1 MARPTD
7 LPASLRETCSRG
19 KLKYDW
25 AWRQIAMLIT
35 RLIKKL
41 SPLVV
46 GSAATL
52 GLRRK
57 SVSSPP
63 GLTTRL
69 NALETVLESQ
79 GTVNE
84 NFALQLKVV
93 YARVEMIQKQ
103 LLFMTI
109 GLIAIATVAALAL
122 AVAILS

>member
-1 MARPTD
+1 
-7 LPASLRETCSRG
+7 
-19 KLKYDW
+19 
-25 AWRQIAMLIT
+25 MLIT

-46 GSAATL
+46 ASAASL

-63 GLTTRL
+63 RLTTRL

>member
-1 MARPTD
+1 
-7 LPASLRETCSRG
+7 
-19 KLKYDW
+19 
-25 AWRQIAMLIT
+25 MLIT
-35 RLIKKL
+35 QLIKKL
-41 SPLVV
+41 GLWVAA
-46 GSAATL
+46 SAVTL
-52 GLRRK
+52 GFGRK
-57 SVSSPP
+57 AVSPP
-63 GLTTRL
+63 AGLTTRL